1 MDNYKVMQSKT
12 IIFILLLLF
21 TVRISSCKSTS
32 APGSNLPASVKE
44 AEEQLAKQKKKQA
57 KINKKAQKAA
67 YDRYWSMQTKESK
80 KRIKRNNKRLKKEAR
95 YR

>member
-57 KINKKAQKAA
+57 KINKKVSEVK
-67 YDRYWSMQTKESK
+67 
-80 KRIKRNNKRLKKEAR
+80 NNR
-95 YR
+95 